1 MNIYFDK
8 DYNLL
13 ISTKEEQIEKT
24 YFLYADDYMELVKMF
39 GLSIIK
45 YKEREIPNL
54 KPNFYKWNVIT
65 LRWEEMNLEEKEAF
79 LKIMERKTKEFL
91 IYAQT
96 LYTQTEKL
104 MREE

>member
-8 DYNLL
+8 DYKLL

-39 GLSIIK
+39 GLSIIE

-91 IYAQT
+91 TYAQT